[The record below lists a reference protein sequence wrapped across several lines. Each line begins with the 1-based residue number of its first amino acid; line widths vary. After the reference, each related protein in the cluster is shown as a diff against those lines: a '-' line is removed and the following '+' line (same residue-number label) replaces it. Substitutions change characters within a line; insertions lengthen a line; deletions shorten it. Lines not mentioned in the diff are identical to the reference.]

1 MLRTLV
7 ALALLLP
14 AAPALA
20 CGGFFCSN
28 TAPVD
33 QSGERILFAIDEA
46 NSRVEMHIQV
56 QYTGPSAEFSWLLP
70 TPTEPEL
77 LLSTEDVF
85 SRLGWATAPSFVPT
99 QVEVGNCVEGRN
111 VFFASDNAVMEDGG
125 GVTVT
130 AQSELGPY
138 NTTVLTA
145 TDVTALTTWLAEND
159 YDLPPG
165 GEAKLGAYVASGSY
179 FVALKLR
186 KDRDDGDLV
195 PIALRFPGT
204 DPIIPL
210 QLTAVAAAPDMRIQ
224 PFVLGAARAVPE
236 NYLHVVVNQLAVDWT
251 TAGANYMDV
260 IARAADEAGGQA
272 FATDWAGETRGLGI
286 QLWAEGQYPIEGV
299 RAVTDAYDLT
309 NLLFVPFY
317 NFGDITWQTQRQ
329 FPVGAGTLP
338 ILERFVDVP
347 SEFVGQEA
355 QFFSCINCYI
365 GRGEIAV
372 DGAGLA
378 AALETEWLEPMRRT
392 QDLVDRLPW
401 LTRMTSA
408 MSGEEMTVDPQF
420 VLNPDLPAFSVGSG
434 GTMEILC
441 NGVHSRSGAPR
452 RLVLADG
459 TSLDLP
465 SSDDAA
471 EIGFT
476 WESWIG
482 EVGGISALQI
492 EQMARSGGPELI
504 NDRTADLNAALASV
518 NGCRCDGTGGS
529 FSLMGLAGVVALAR
543 RRRS

>member
-1 MLRTLV
+1 
-7 ALALLLP
+7 
-14 AAPALA
+14 
-20 CGGFFCSN
+20 
-28 TAPVD
+28 
-33 QSGERILFAIDEA
+33 
-46 NSRVEMHIQV
+46 
-56 QYTGPSAEFSWLLP
+56 
-70 TPTEPEL
+70 
-77 LLSTEDVF
+77 
-85 SRLGWATAPSFVPT
+85 
-99 QVEVGNCVEGRN
+99 
-111 VFFASDNAVMEDGG
+111 
-125 GVTVT
+125 
-130 AQSELGPY
+130 
-138 NTTVLTA
+138 
-145 TDVTALTTWLAEND
+145 
-159 YDLPPG
+159 
-165 GEAKLGAYVASGSY
+165 
-179 FVALKLR
+179 
-186 KDRDDGDLV
+186 
-195 PIALRFPGT
+195 
-204 DPIIPL
+204 
-210 QLTAVAAAPDMRIQ
+210 
-224 PFVLGAARAVPE
+224 
-236 NYLHVVVNQLAVDWT
+236 
-251 TAGANYMDV
+251 
-260 IARAADEAGGQA
+260 
-272 FATDWAGETRGLGI
+272 
-286 QLWAEGQYPIEGV
+286 
-299 RAVTDAYDLT
+299 
-309 NLLFVPFY
+309 
-317 NFGDITWQTQRQ
+317 
-329 FPVGAGTLP
+329 
-338 ILERFVDVP
+338 VP